1 MVVNTFL
8 ENDNLGTYT
17 KAQFQADV
25 MDITRQKLP
34 DDLVGAQFG
43 LNAATLDVSCKDAL
57 FHEIILE
64 AQFHFIEN
72 QLITNVCPG
81 ISYCPSSVINRV
93 KQVLTDDMNFT
104 RLSIHNYFINI
115 IVAMNCMG

>member
-57 FHEIILE
+57 FREIILKAE
-64 AQFHFIEN
+64 FRFIEN
-72 QLITNVCPG
+72 QFFTTLCLG
-81 ISYCPSSVINRV
+81 ISNRPSSVINLV
-93 KQVLTDDMNFT
+93 NQVITDSMNVN

-115 IVAMNCMG
+115 IIAMNCIG